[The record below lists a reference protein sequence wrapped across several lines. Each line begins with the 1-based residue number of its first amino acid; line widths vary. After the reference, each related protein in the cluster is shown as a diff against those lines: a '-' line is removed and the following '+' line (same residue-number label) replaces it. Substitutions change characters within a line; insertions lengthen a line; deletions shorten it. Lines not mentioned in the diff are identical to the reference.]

1 MKTIWLEPA
10 GEPHLLFHAADRG
23 TGAGLEFARAM
34 KEAAN

>member
-23 TGAGLEFARAM
+23 TGGHLESARALIY
-34 KEAAN
+34 